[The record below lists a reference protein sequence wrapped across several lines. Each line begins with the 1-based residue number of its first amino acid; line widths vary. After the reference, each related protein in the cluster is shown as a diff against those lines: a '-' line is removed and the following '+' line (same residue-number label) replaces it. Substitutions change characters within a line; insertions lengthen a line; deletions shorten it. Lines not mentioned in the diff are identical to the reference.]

1 MFPLSSPPKLVQ
13 KKDKNIAIF
22 EMEALYPGYGVT
34 IGNSL
39 RRVLLSSL
47 EGAAITQVKIK
58 GVQHEFSTI
67 SGVIEDVITIILNL
81 KKLRFKVFTSE
92 PQRATLLVKGEKEVK
107 GSDFKLPP
115 QAKIVNP
122 NNHIASLTSSK
133 SQLDMEIQIEKGIGY
148 ESAESRKRKLPL
160 GEIAID
166 AAFSPV
172 QRVSFQVENMRVK
185 ERTDFDRLVLEIETD
200 GIISP
205 QEALLEASG
214 ILINHFSLIKETF
227 KGREK
232 SIVRTQ
238 EIDKILRQSVE
249 ELKFSNRTR
258 NCLLK
263 NKISTVEEI
272 LEKGK
277 DGLKEIK
284 GLGQIGRKEIE
295 KKLKKM
301 GLEL

>member
-67 SGVIEDVITIILNL
+67 SGVMEDVITIILNL